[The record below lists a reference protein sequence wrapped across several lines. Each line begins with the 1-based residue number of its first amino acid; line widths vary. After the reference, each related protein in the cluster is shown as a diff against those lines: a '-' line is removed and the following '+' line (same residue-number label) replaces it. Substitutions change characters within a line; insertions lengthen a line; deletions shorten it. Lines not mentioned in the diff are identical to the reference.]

1 MMAAWTGGRARDSD
15 KEWNLGRGLRQADLA
30 YGMNMEDER
39 KGRSWMTP
47 EVEGSVIE

>member
-1 MMAAWTGGRARDSD
+1 MKFRTWLEA
-15 KEWNLGRGLRQADLA
+15 GLTDVA

-39 KGRSWMTP
+39 KGRSWTTP